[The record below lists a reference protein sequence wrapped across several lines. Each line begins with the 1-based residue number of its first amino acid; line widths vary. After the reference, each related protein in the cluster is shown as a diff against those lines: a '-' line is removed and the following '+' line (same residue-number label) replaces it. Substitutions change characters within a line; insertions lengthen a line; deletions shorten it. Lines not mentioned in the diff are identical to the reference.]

1 MSAIDPK
8 RWATLLRKLSLPA
21 VEPAEFLAPPP
32 APPGSDP
39 LTHHAV
45 FGLLLWESSTQQ
57 AAAALKRILSVVVDY
72 NELRVSRVDDI
83 ASWLGDKFPLA
94 SNRALR
100 IRAMLSDIYA
110 RQQTVQLSPMLLGSK
125 KDTTHALQ
133 ALDGITPFAVARV
146 MALGLGRKA
155 IPLDLRT
162 LALLHKSKVIGA
174 ADTIETASTQIAALT
189 PEESLIDTLARLQ
202 HWSDTDGTP
211 GEHADI
217 SPAPHGDH
225 SPQERTK
232 STPAKQQA
240 HDTDPDAAPAQPR
253 KPASRPRTT
262 RRLRP

>member
-83 ASWLGDKFPLA
+83 ASWLGDKFPLT

-100 IRAMLSDIYA
+100 IRAVLSDIYS

-125 KDTTHALQ
+125 KDTTHALE

-146 MALGLGRKA
+146 MSLGLGRKA
-155 IPLDLRT
+155 VPIDLRT
-162 LALLHKSKVIGA
+162 LVLLQKSKVAGA
-174 ADTIETASTQIAALT
+174 GDTIESVSSQIAGLT
-189 PEESLIDTLARLQ
+189 TEESLIDSLARLQ
-202 HWSDTDGTP
+202 HWSDTEGTP
-211 GEHADI
+211 GEYPEL
-217 SPAPHGDH
+217 SPAGLAEHGPSKTSSAKGTE
-225 SPQERTK
+225 SPESDE
-232 STPAKQQA
+232 STAQ
-240 HDTDPDAAPAQPR
+240 QPR
-253 KPASRPRTT
+253 KAAARPRTT